1 MSPLIEITLTAILVA
16 AILLL
21 QLKASLLILRDTL
34 SESTQRVL
42 QFLLV
47 WLLPMIGAI
56 IVLAVHRPTEKSSGQ
71 YRNLPDPGDDFG
83 YSSHLNRGEKTDMN
97 DVADG
102 DQ

>member
-16 AILLL
+16 ALLLL
-21 QLKASLLILRDTL
+21 QLRTSLLILRDTL
-34 SESTQRVL
+34 SESTQRIL
-42 QFLLV
+42 QFSLV

-71 YRNLPDPGDDFG
+71 YRNLPEPGDDFG
-83 YSSHLNRGEKTDMN
+83 YSSHPNRGGKIGLD
-97 DVADG
+97 DVADV